1 MISRLMLWAGV
12 DEVGRGPLVGDV
24 VAASVVLP
32 VGHGIRGLK
41 DSKRLTE
48 KRRDEL
54 ASEIER
60 SALSFAVAE
69 ASAEEIDAL
78 NIHQATLLAMS
89 RAVSAL
95 SMKPWR
101 VLVDGRHVPASLK
114 NQGIAIVKGD
124 ARIDAVKA
132 ASILAKVHRDHQMAI
147 LDQAHPEY
155 GFARHKGYPTPQH
168 LEALSRYGLTDEH
181 RRTFRPCKILIQKGC
196 ASI

>member
-1 MISRLMLWAGV
+1 MIGRQMLWAGV
-12 DEVGRGPLVGDV
+12 DEVGRGPLVGAV
-24 VAASVVLP
+24 VAASVILP
-32 VGHGIRGLK
+32 VNHDIRGLK

-48 KRRDEL
+48 KRREEL

-95 SMKPWR
+95 SMNPWK
-101 VLVDGRHVPASLK
+101 VLIDGRHVPASLVH
-114 NQGIAIVKGD
+114 QGIAIVKGD
-124 ARIDAVKA
+124 ARVDAVKA
-132 ASILAKVHRDHQMAI
+132 ASILAKVHRDHQMAL

-155 GFARHKGYPTPQH
+155 GFAQHKGYPTPQH
-168 LEALSRYGLTDEH
+168 LEALLRYGLIDEH
-181 RRTFRPCKILIQKGC
+181 RRTFGPCKILTQ
-196 ASI
+196 

>member
-1 MISRLMLWAGV
+1 MTGRQMLWAGV
-12 DEVGRGPLVGDV
+12 DEVGRGPLVGAV
-24 VAASVVLP
+24 VAASVILP
-32 VGHGIRGLK
+32 ANHDIRGLK

-48 KRRDEL
+48 KRREEL

-95 SMKPWR
+95 SMNPWK
-101 VLVDGRHVPASLK
+101 VLIDGRHVPALLVH
-114 NQGIAIVKGD
+114 QGIAIVKGD
-124 ARIDAVKA
+124 ARVDAVKA
-132 ASILAKVHRDHQMAI
+132 ASILAKVHRDHQMAL

-155 GFARHKGYPTPQH
+155 GFAQHKGYPTPQH
-168 LEALSRYGLTDEH
+168 LEALLRYGLIDEH
-181 RRTFRPCKILIQKGC
+181 RRTFGPCKILTQ
-196 ASI
+196 

>member
-1 MISRLMLWAGV
+1 MIGRQMLWAGV
-12 DEVGRGPLVGDV
+12 DEVGRGPLVGAV
-24 VAASVVLP
+24 VAASVILP
-32 VGHGIRGLK
+32 VNHDIRGLK

-48 KRRDEL
+48 KRREEL

-60 SALSFAVAE
+60 SAHSFGVAE

-95 SMKPWR
+95 SMNPWR
-101 VLVDGRHVPASLK
+101 VLIDGRHIPTSLAH
-114 NQGIAIVKGD
+114 QGIAIVKGD
-124 ARIDAVKA
+124 ARVDAVKA

-155 GFARHKGYPTPQH
+155 GFAQHKGYPTPQH
-168 LEALSRYGLTDEH
+168 LEALSRYGLINEH
-181 RRTFRPCKILIQKGC
+181 RRTFGPCKILTQ
-196 ASI
+196 

>member
-1 MISRLMLWAGV
+1 MIGRQMLWAGV
-12 DEVGRGPLVGDV
+12 DEVGRGPLVGAV
-24 VAASVVLP
+24 VAASVILP
-32 VGHGIRGLK
+32 VNHDIRGLK

-48 KRRDEL
+48 KRREEL

-95 SMKPWR
+95 SINPWR
-101 VLVDGRHVPASLK
+101 VLIDGRHVPASLVD
-114 NQGIAIVKGD
+114 QGIAVVKGD
-124 ARIDAVKA
+124 ARVDAVKA
-132 ASILAKVHRDHQMAI
+132 ASILAKVHRDHQMAL

-155 GFARHKGYPTPQH
+155 GFAQHKGYPTPGH
-168 LEALSRYGLTDEH
+168 LEALSRYGIIDEH
-181 RRTFRPCKILIQKGC
+181 RRTFGPCKILTQ
-196 ASI
+196 